1 MTDVSTLS
9 AIHRPGTSTFCL
21 PMLGSIKETL
31 PPIEE
36 VIETEDKISNAESIA
51 EEIVDKENNET
62 HEVKFVNVEVP
73 KSRTSTASGIKAP
86 QSPHDDSIS
95 RRSLSTAPPV
105 SRRSL
110 RGNNLNCASPV
121 CGARELCYLCMQREM
136 RNVQVDFSEER
147 RRKEEEQAALL
158 LQYQQMRDAEA
169 VVKEKEKENEL
180 RVTNRKV
187 AAYNLGVA
195 EGVREEKI
203 KKPTSFEA
211 SYILQKRALTPS
223 RRYGQREYGRILE
236 TQVKMRNSQKIREL
250 HDKKYQEKI
259 EQAQLAEDLANQREQ
274 YLKTK
279 AEQISCYQNALST
292 QITNKPLPIPKLEP
306 DSDGPIFGKFDATN
320 EKLFDQKIR
329 AQNTLKCQLDMV
341 NEKKKRVANIQLQ
354 KLKDETEMLKRSREE
369 LIADR
374 ISHHQRTLQWRK
386 SLESS
391 WKVHHDNKMKRL
403 ANERKADHASSILLL
418 QQTDKYRRCYQCKK
432 GIPNHGESN
441 IWRETRYI
449 PGSRIMV

>member
-1 MTDVSTLS
+1 MLS
-9 AIHRPGTSTFCL
+9 
-21 PMLGSIKETL
+21 SIKDTL

-36 VIETEDKISNAESIA
+36 VIEVEDNISQPENLA
-51 EEIVDKENNET
+51 VDVINKENTRNEN

-73 KSRTSTASGIKAP
+73 KSRLSTSSSLKAAQKP
-86 QSPHDDSIS
+86 DDVTP
-95 RRSLSTAPPV
+95 RRALSTAP
-105 SRRSL
+105 STGR
-110 RGNNLNCASPV
+110 RGNFLSCASPV
-121 CGARELCYLCMQREM
+121 CGAHELCYLCMQRAT
-136 RNVQVDFSEER
+136 RNVRVDFSEER
-147 RRKEEEQAALL
+147 RRKEEEQTALL
-158 LQYQQMRDAEA
+158 QQYQQMRDAEA

-195 EGVREEKI
+195 EGVREEKL

-259 EQAQLAEDLANQREQ
+259 EQAQLAEDLAKQREQ

-279 AEQISCYQNALST
+279 AEQISSYQTALST
-292 QITNKPLPIPKLEP
+292 QIINKPLPIPRLEP
-306 DSDGPIFGKFDATN
+306 DSEGPIFGRFDATN

-329 AQNTLKCQLDMV
+329 AKNTLKCQLDMV
-341 NEKKKRVANIQLQ
+341 NEKKKRIANIQLQ

-374 ISHHQRTLQWRK
+374 IAHHQRTLAWRR
-386 SLESS
+386 SLESN
-391 WKVHHDNKMKRL
+391 WGIHHSNKMKML
-403 ANERKADHASSILLL
+403 ANEKSADHKPSLLLL

-432 GIPNHGESN
+432 GIPNAGESN
-441 IWRETRYI
+441 IWRESRYV